1 MPLNKPVIFET
12 TFTRY
17 SCTDIIGEGGAGYI
31 YRAVDDEGNVRAIKL
46 LRSERAKGEKAKRFK
61 NEVLFGT
68 RNQHPNIITVIE
80 HGVFTDGK
88 KFSPF
93 YVMPLYTS
101 SLRELISVG
110 IALEKVLFYFGQ
122 ILDGVEAAHLQQ
134 VTHRDLKPENILCDV
149 QQDRLMI
156 ADFGIAHFEEE
167 ALYTSVETAPN
178 TRLANFLYAA
188 PEQRTRG
195 SSVDHRADIYALG
208 LMLNEMF
215 TGQVPQGT
223 EYKTIGSVAPSFSY
237 LDGLVA
243 AMLRQA
249 AGERPASI
257 EMIKRELIGRKQE
270 FITRQRLSELKQT
283 VVPVT
288 DLDDPLIADPPR
300 LVDIDVAQGTLTLI
314 LQRAVSP
321 KWRQAWVQMARTSS
335 LSYLMNKGP
344 DRFSFSENR
353 ASIPAREDE
362 VQQIV
367 DYFKSWLP
375 MANRV
380 YGDLIRR
387 EKQEAED
394 QQRKQLQQEIE
405 EQERRLRILTNIKI

>member
-1 MPLNKPVIFET
+1 MHLNKPIIFET

-17 SCTDIIGEGGAGYI
+17 TCSEIIGEGGAGYI

-61 NEVLFGT
+61 NEVLFCS

-80 HGVFTDGK
+80 HGVFADGK
-88 KFSPF
+88 KLSPF

-101 SLRELISVG
+101 SLKELITAG
-110 IALEKVLFYFGQ
+110 IAREKVLFYFGQ
-122 ILDGVEAAHLQQ
+122 ILDAVEAAHLQQ
-134 VTHRDLKPENILCDV
+134 VTHRDLKPENILYDE

-188 PEQRTRG
+188 PEQRSRD

-215 TGQVPQGT
+215 TRQVPQGT
-223 EYKTIGSVAPSFSY
+223 EYKTIGRVASDFSY
-237 LDGLVA
+237 LDDLVA

-249 AGERPASI
+249 VGERPASI
-257 EMIKRELIGRKQE
+257 EVIKRELIGRKQE
-270 FITRQRLSELKQT
+270 FITRQRLSELKQA

-300 LVDIDVAQGTLTLI
+300 LVDVDVAQGTLILV
-314 LQRAVSP
+314 LQRSVSP
-321 KWRQAWVQMARTSS
+321 KWQQAWLHMARTSS

-344 DRFSFSENR
+344 DRFTFAENR

-362 VQQIV
+362 MQQIV
-367 DYFKSWLP
+367 DAFKSWLP
-375 MANRV
+375 MANRI
-380 YGDLIRR
+380 YGNMVRR
-387 EKQEAED
+387 EKQEAEEK
-394 QQRKQLQQEIE
+394 QRKQLQQEIE
-405 EQERRLRILTNIKI
+405 DQERRLRVLTKIKI

>member
-1 MPLNKPVIFET
+1 MSLNKPVIFET

-17 SCTDIIGEGGAGYI
+17 SSTDIIGEGGAGYI
-31 YRAVDDEGNVRAIKL
+31 YRATDDEGNVRAIKL

-61 NEVLFGT
+61 NEVLFCS

-88 KFSPF
+88 KLSPF

-101 SLRELISVG
+101 SLRELISAG
-110 IALEKVLFYFGQ
+110 IASELVLFYFGQ

-134 VTHRDLKPENILCDV
+134 VTHRDLKPENILYDV

-223 EYKTIGSVAPSFSY
+223 EYKTISSVAPSFSY

-249 AGERPASI
+249 TGERPASI

-270 FITRQRLSELKQT
+270 FITRQRLSELKQA
-283 VVPVT
+283 VVPVI

-300 LVDIDVAQGTLTLI
+300 LVDIDVAQGTLILV
-314 LQRAVSP
+314 LQRSVNP
-321 KWRQAWVQMARTSS
+321 QWQQAWLQMARTSS

-367 DYFKSWLP
+367 DYFKSWLL
-375 MANRV
+375 MANHV
-380 YGDLIRR
+380 YGDMIRR

-394 QQRKQLQQEIE
+394 RQRKQLQQEIE
-405 EQERRLRILTNIKI
+405 EQERRLRILTNTKI